1 MSCACKVTK
10 YVNKIEEKYGTNI
23 KQGKKTNIRQY
34 VKSVAKKMFFFV
46 MLFPFVPLF
55 IIYILI
61 KNIFGNKIY
70 NIDKIFKL

>member
-10 YVNKIEEKYGTNI
+10 YINKVEEKYGSNI
-23 KQGKKTNIRQY
+23 RHSKKTNIRQY